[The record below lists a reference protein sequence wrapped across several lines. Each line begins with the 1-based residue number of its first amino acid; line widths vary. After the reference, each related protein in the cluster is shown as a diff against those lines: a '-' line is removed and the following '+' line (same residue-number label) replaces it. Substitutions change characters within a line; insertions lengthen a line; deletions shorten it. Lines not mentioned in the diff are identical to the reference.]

1 MADWNTIAK
10 GVVLTVMLSSAGKA
24 LAQTFSKVDALAEK
38 VKKEVKFT
46 APEITKENMAQF
58 EIKSNDEPVTEV
70 LQPKKPVT
78 LNRAHDTLINPYISD
93 MNLDMPND
101 GIGHMYLYQGM
112 LNGKERVFAARFV
125 DGNDN
130 SWAVNLDMNPDLIRK
145 INEAVTNGNDADI
158 LRYGEEIKKEQARAR
173 ITDSRDVI
181 NRFERHCDIRD
192 NSKFGLSYSQQRQ
205 LDEWSPKD
213 SKRLILTAQKVNE

>member
-130 SWAVNLDMNPDLIRK
+130 SWAINLDMNPDLIRK

-192 NSKFGLSYSQQRQ
+192 NNKFGLSYSQQRQ
-205 LDEWSPKD
+205 LDEWSPKEG
-213 SKRLILTAQKVNE
+213 KRMILTAQKVNE